1 MTLQSG
7 DVFSTGFSVHYVFLQ
22 YAHCYFSKHVCS
34 FSELLNFYNQCFY
47 MAPLYDS
54 LLQNMKIFPYLVG
67 GYTAPFNF
75 LILFF
80 SFIYSLSRDG
90 DYSVCLLCFCG
101 VAFLAFVVVR
111 VVGTFCSGKSG
122 KYPWGRN
129 EFTEWPKPELNQRHG
144 CCLTV
149 AALPPISKSVW
160 RSLWAQKEAALGS
173 ARFL

>member
-67 GYTAPFNF
+67 GYTDPFNF

-80 SFIYSLSRDG
+80 LSFILYHGTGTIL
-90 DYSVCLLCFCG
+90 YVCF
-101 VAFLAFVVVR
+101 AFVVWHSSPLWS
-111 VVGTFCSGKSG
+111 F
-122 KYPWGRN
+122 
-129 EFTEWPKPELNQRHG
+129 
-144 CCLTV
+144 
-149 AALPPISKSVW
+149 VW
-160 RSLWAQKEAALGS
+160 SEHSALGS
-173 ARFL
+173 LVNILEEGMSLPSDPNLS